1 MDTHGIRRRTAV
13 GLVVQASVVVALM
26 FATAAPAIAAKPSH
40 GGGGGGGGSG
50 STTTGYDISY
60 PQCGTSFPSST
71 AFGIVGVNG
80 GLASDLNPCLG
91 PASSYTQSELYW
103 AVAHEG
109 KLYMATVLDLFS
121 RRLLACPTSEHRLSL
136 HSLSRAQRPL
146 ATPSPVVRD
155 EEAAG
160 KMLSPEQT
168 GKAEFPWICYCLSA
182 MTLVSS
188 FNRSA
193 TRWRDPDGE
202 SAAPRRSF
210 RSRTYVKG
218 SIGPKGPSPVIVTV

>member
-1 MDTHGIRRRTAV
+1 M
-13 GLVVQASVVVALM
+13 VVALM

-160 KMLSPEQT
+160 SNPVT
-168 GKAEFPWICYCLSA
+168 PTSVSA
-182 MTLVSS
+182 GERLPRESLRAS
-188 FNRSA
+188 FAAS
-193 TRWRDPDGE
+193 
-202 SAAPRRSF
+202 SAAKYSRDRMDASQGPAHAMDEAPAVRALRR
-210 RSRTYVKG
+210 
-218 SIGPKGPSPVIVTV
+218 VTTLCITIDAA